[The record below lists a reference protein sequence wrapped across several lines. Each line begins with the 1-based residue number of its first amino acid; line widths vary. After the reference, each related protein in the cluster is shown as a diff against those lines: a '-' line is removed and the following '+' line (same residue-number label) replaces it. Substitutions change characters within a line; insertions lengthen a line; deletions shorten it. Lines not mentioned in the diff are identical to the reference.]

1 TGDSIDPD
9 ELRAFLTDRLPDY
22 MIPTVFI
29 PITTVPV
36 TPNGKLDRRAL
47 PAPDLTSALAGGSAP
62 ATATEFT
69 LAGIFSDVLGLPSDA
84 ALSIDD

>member
-1 TGDSIDPD
+1 
-9 ELRAFLTDRLPDY
+9 FLTDRLPDY

-47 PAPDLTSALAGGSAP
+47 PTPDLTSALAGGTAP
-62 ATATEFT
+62 TTATEITLTTIFT
-69 LAGIFSDVLGLPSDA
+69 DVLGLPS
-84 ALSIDD
+84 